1 MHCRGFEL
9 DIITTFLYVKTNKKG
24 WLSIRIDGAL
34 MLYNFNRH
42 PPLGFNASAVENKNV
57 HFFQKCNFSRSIS
70 TIKYLTKCFDFT
82 CI

>member
-1 MHCRGFEL
+1 MLKLFIQRYNYALQGFEL

-57 HFFQKCNFSRSIS
+57 HFFKNVTFPGRFPPSNI
-70 TIKYLTKCFDFT
+70 
-82 CI
+82 